1 MVSIQKISKNSF
13 GVYIKPNSS
22 LTGPYRTIFISSIA
36 FICIGIA
43 TIFYLVG
50 ATLILPFAGLEISIL
65 LLAFYLNF
73 RWSGRREKIFMSK
86 DKVIIEKGIH
96 KAEYRW
102 EEFRT
107 FTSFQVSKD
116 INKVLK
122 LSFRSKGEDIEIG
135 SFLNDEEKDE
145 LKDSIAKIIEEL
157 NTDS

>member
-1 MVSIQKISKNSF
+1 
-13 GVYIKPNSS
+13 
-22 LTGPYRTIFISSIA
+22 
-36 FICIGIA
+36 
-43 TIFYLVG
+43 
-50 ATLILPFAGLEISIL
+50 
-65 LLAFYLNF
+65 
-73 RWSGRREKIFMSK
+73 MSK

-122 LSFRSKGEDIEIG
+122 LSFRSKGQDIEIG

-145 LKDSIAKIIEEL
+145 LKENIAKIIEEL
-157 NTDS
+157 NTNS

>member
-22 LTGPYRTIFISSIA
+22 LTGVYRIIFISSIA

-107 FTSFQVSKD
+107 FTSFQVFKD
-116 INKVLK
+116 VNKVLK

-145 LKDSIAKIIEEL
+145 LKESIAKIIEEL
-157 NTDS
+157 NTES

>member
-22 LTGPYRTIFISSIA
+22 LTGAYRIIFISSIA

-107 FTSFQVSKD
+107 FTSFQVFKD
-116 INKVLK
+116 VNKVLK

-145 LKDSIAKIIEEL
+145 LKDNIAKIIEEL